1 MNMVCFCSAVRW
13 QAAARPSP
21 SAGRSVL
28 QRLPDTLSVKAQR
41 GWKGQPEGGFSRL
54 GGDPGIGV
62 ERLRGVAAEARHR
75 AEQAPGVGVLGLA
88 QHFADAAALHGPARV
103 HHQQV
108 VGHVGDDAE
117 VVGDE
122 DDRGPELLLEVLE
135 QVEDLRLDR
144 HVQGRGRLVGDQQVG
159 VADQRHGDH
168 GALAHTA
175 GELVRVVVHTGPGLR
190 DADLGQHLDRPLP
203 GLPLGGAGVLH
214 ERLGDLPAHRVVR
227 RERRQRVLE
236 DHRDLVAAELLH
248 LLLGGG
254 DQVAPLEDDLAL
266 DGGALGVVQTEDG
279 QVGHGLAGARFAHDA
294 EGLAALDVEGQ
305 SVDRLDDAVLGGEP
319 HPQVADRE
327 EGARPGRGLVAFGL
341 GQCGHGVSP
350 S

>member
-1 MNMVCFCSAVRW
+1 MNMDCCCSAVRW

-28 QRLPDTLSVKAQR
+28 HLSPCTSPVKAQR

-54 GGDPGIGV
+54 GG
-62 ERLRGVAAEARHR
+62 VAPETRHR
-75 AEQAPGVGVLGLA
+75 AQQAPGVGVLRPA
-88 QHFADAAALHGPARV
+88 QHLADGAALHGPPRV

-122 DDRGPELLLEVLE
+122 DDRGAELLLQVLE
-135 QVEDLRLDR
+135 QVEDLRLDG
-144 HVQGRGRLVGDQQVG
+144 HVQGGGRLVGDQQVG

-168 GALAHTA
+168 GALAHAA
-175 GELVRVVVHTGPGLR
+175 GELVRVVVHARLGLR

-203 GLPLGGAGVLH
+203 GLLLGGAGVLH
-214 ERLGDLPAHRVVR
+214 VRLGDLPAHRVVR

-254 DQVAPLEDDLAL
+254 DEVLPLEEDLAL
-266 DGGALGVVQTEDG
+266 DGGALGVVQPEHG
-279 QVGHGLAGARFAHDA
+279 QVGDGLAGARLTDDA
-294 EGLAALDVEGQ
+294 QGLAAFDVEGQ
-305 SVDRLDDAVLGGEP
+305 PVDRLDDAVLGGEP

-327 EGARPGRGLVAFGL
+327 EGIRPGRGLLAFGL